1 MKYSGSEHFVVLA
14 FYSFKSII
22 MKTIKFLFMVVIAIS
37 LFALKRLLKIVKQSK
52 SKGGTEIIVGL
63 DFNLSYSW

>member
-63 DFNLSYSW
+63 DFNLSYS

>member
-1 MKYSGSEHFVVLA
+1 
-14 FYSFKSII
+14 
-22 MKTIKFLFMVVIAIS
+22 MVVIAIS

-63 DFNLSYSW
+63 DFNLSYS